1 MPDRG
6 KVWIPG
12 APGTPPA
19 MIGLRGLARSLMA
32 GLFIRGGLNAWK
44 NSAQLAGRAAR
55 VTEPLEEMTTA
66 DVRTEQFVKANA
78 GVQIAAGGLFAL
90 GVAPR
95 VMSVVLG
102 ATLIPTTLAGHRF
115 WEMDDEAERTAH
127 QVHFAKNAA
136 VLGGLVFAALDTG
149 GRPSIFWRGRKGAEA
164 LGSQLAEVTQLVG
177 DKVDAITP

>member
-1 MPDRG
+1 
-6 KVWIPG
+6 
-12 APGTPPA
+12 
-19 MIGLRGLARSLMA
+19 MA
-32 GLFIRGGLNAWK
+32 ALFVQGGLNAWK
-44 NSAQLAGRAAR
+44 NSAQLAGKAAK

-115 WEMDDEAERTAH
+115 WEMEDEAERTMH
-127 QVHFAKNAA
+127 RTQFAKNAA
-136 VLGGLVFAALDTG
+136 VMGGLIFVALDTG

-164 LGSQLAEVTQLVG
+164 LGTQLAEVTHLVG
-177 DKVDAITP
+177 EKVDTVTP

>member
-1 MPDRG
+1 
-6 KVWIPG
+6 
-12 APGTPPA
+12 

-32 GLFIRGGLNAWK
+32 ALFIQGGLNAWK
-44 NSAQLAGRAAR
+44 NSAQLAGKAAK

-102 ATLIPTTLAGHRF
+102 VTLIPTTLAGHRF
-115 WEMDDEAERTAH
+115 WEMDDETERTMH
-127 QVHFAKNAA
+127 RTQFAKNAA
-136 VLGGLVFAALDTG
+136 VMGGLIFVALDTG

-164 LGSQLAEVTQLVG
+164 LGTQLADVTQRVG
-177 DKVDAITP
+177 DRVDAVTP